1 MVLRFA
7 GKVSLVTGASSGI
20 GRGAAVE
27 LASQGSRLALV
38 GRNEKNLRIT
48 KAQCLERSDGRLADE
63 EVLLISADLTAE
75 SDTQRVVSETF
86 ARFNRIDVLV
96 NAAGIIDKGT
106 TESTPLAAYDR
117 MMNINLRS
125 VFHLMQLTIPHLK
138 VTKGNIVNVSSVTGL
153 RAFPGVVAYNVSKAG
168 LDQLTRTAALE
179 LAESGVRVNA
189 VNPGVV
195 VTELHKSGGMS
206 EEEYSK
212 FLEHS
217 KSTHA
222 MGRAGTT
229 GEVAKAI
236 AYLASDDA
244 SFTTGVTLP
253 IDGGRS
259 VMCPR

>member
-1 MVLRFA
+1 MALRFA

-20 GRGAAVE
+20 GKGAAVE

-38 GRNEKNLRIT
+38 GRNEENLKVT
-48 KAQCLERSDGRLADE
+48 KQLCLDQGNGSLTED
-63 EVLLISADLTAE
+63 EVLVIRADLSTE
-75 SDTQRVVSETF
+75 SETERVVQETM
-86 ARFNRIDVLV
+86 ARFKRIDVLV

-106 TESTPLAAYDR
+106 TENTALAAYDR

-125 VFHLMQLTIPHLK
+125 VFHLMQLTIPFLK
-138 VTKGNIVNVSSVTGL
+138 TTKGNIVNVSSVTGL
-153 RAFPGVVAYNVSKAG
+153 RAFPGVVAYNISKAG

-179 LAESGVRVNA
+179 LAEFGVRVNA

-195 VTELHKSGGMS
+195 VTELHKTGGMS
-206 EEEYSK
+206 KEDYEK
-212 FLEHS
+212 FLQHS

-222 MGRAGTT
+222 LGRPGTT
-229 GEVAKAI
+229 TEVAKAI

-244 SFTTGVTLP
+244 SFTTGVSLP

-259 VMCPR
+259 QMCPR

>member
-1 MVLRFA
+1 MVPRFA

-20 GRGAAVE
+20 GRGAALE
-27 LASQGSRLALV
+27 LASLGSRLALV
-38 GRNEKNLRIT
+38 GRNEKNLQLT
-48 KAQCLERSDGRLADE
+48 KTQCLEKAGGSLSDD
-63 EVLLISADLTAE
+63 EVLLIQADLSAE
-75 SDTQRVVSETF
+75 SDTKRVVDETI
-86 ARFNRIDVLV
+86 ARFKRIDVLV

-106 TESTPLAAYDR
+106 TESTPLAAYDH

-138 VTKGNIVNVSSVTGL
+138 ATKGNIVNVSSVTGL
-153 RAFPGVVAYNVSKAG
+153 RAFPGVVAYNLSKAG

-179 LAESGVRVNA
+179 LADSGVRVNA

-206 EEEYSK
+206 EEEYAK

-217 KSTHA
+217 RTTHA

-229 GEVAKAI
+229 SEVAKAI

>member
-1 MVLRFA
+1 M
-7 GKVSLVTGASSGI
+7 
-20 GRGAAVE
+20 E

-38 GRNEKNLRIT
+38 GRNQKNLQLT
-48 KAQCLERSDGRLADE
+48 KAQCLEQAGGSLTDE
-63 EVLLISADLTAE
+63 EIFLISADLSVEA
-75 SDTQRVVSETF
+75 DTQRVVNETV

-106 TESTPLAAYDR
+106 TESTSLAAYDR
-117 MMNINLRS
+117 MMGINLRS
-125 VFHLMQLTIPHLK
+125 VFHLMQLAIPHLK
-138 VTKGNIVNVSSVTGL
+138 ATKGNIVNVSSVTGL
-153 RAFPGVVAYNVSKAG
+153 RAFPGVVAYNLSKAG

-195 VTELHKSGGMS
+195 VTGLHKSGGMS
-206 EEEYSK
+206 EDEYKK

-217 KSTHA
+217 KNTHA
-222 MGRAGTT
+222 LGRAGTT
-229 GEVAKAI
+229 EEVAKAI